1 MVQPNGIMGN
11 ELKSDMIG
19 GEGSMGLRGQGS
31 LQIPPELASNEIVQ
45 RVVSENQDLRDAIR
59 QSNQALRERY
69 EEMLSFRARSREERE
84 FLLGKFREAR
94 SLVERLTRDKTGLQR
109 ENQELRSSLQLVP
122 DRTTEQEKMEVGE
135 ERAPSRESSGGSPS
149 CLGSYNTLTQ
159 SMCEAEKPERDST
172 TAKPREEG
180 GNEFLLLLKE
190 RKEEL
195 EESLSR
201 MKERNERLERE
212 REELESRLRESER
225 RQGSGGK
232 ETSRNAALQSR
243 VESLQ
248 KTTAQLERSEARL
261 KLRERELE
269 REGEE
274 RAQKLTEQLTKD
286 SEPLKAQVTS
296 LLGELQERQAS
307 LESCQ
312 RDRSAIEEK
321 LRQVSES
328 RRALEKE
335 CELMRKQHSVSLDQL
350 RMKAQDLEAA
360 LKLERL
366 TVSEEKRKLAQ
377 LQHAYT
383 TLFQDYDQQLKKEN
397 ANKHKGLDL
406 EDLKTQLQEA
416 ENALVLKQEL
426 IDKLKEESERNRG
439 ALETVPVL
447 TAQAEIYRA
456 DFLAERQ
463 AREQLH
469 QQKEVLQEQ
478 LQQLSAQLEGA
489 SRARMEELQQR
500 HLENYRPPLQHP
512 LPQPAAFAP
521 MAGGATVP
529 FSPAQE
535 GGGRRHSY
543 TEEQPDYRCPKCQY
557 QAPDMDTLQIH
568 VMDCIQ

>member
-45 RVVSENQDLRDAIR
+45 RVIAENQDLR
-59 QSNQALRERY
+59 
-69 EEMLSFRARSREERE
+69 
-84 FLLGKFREAR
+84 
-94 SLVERLTRDKTGLQR
+94 
-109 ENQELRSSLQLVP
+109 

-135 ERAPSRESSGGSPS
+135 ERAASRE
-149 CLGSYNTLTQ
+149 
-159 SMCEAEKPERDST
+159 
-172 TAKPREEG
+172 PREEG
-180 GNEFLLLLKE
+180 GKEFLLLLKE

-201 MKERNERLERE
+201 MRERNERLERE

-225 RQGSGGK
+225 LRGSGGK
-232 ETSRNAALQSR
+232 ETRRNVELQSR

-248 KTTAQLERSEARL
+248 KTAAQLERSEARL

-274 RAQKLTEQLTKD
+274 RAQKLTE
-286 SEPLKAQVTS
+286 
-296 LLGELQERQAS
+296 
-307 LESCQ
+307 
-312 RDRSAIEEK
+312 RD
-321 LRQVSES
+321 
-328 RRALEKE
+328 
-335 CELMRKQHSVSLDQL
+335 CEVMRKQHSVSLDQL

-360 LKLERL
+360 LKLERH

-397 ANKHKGLDL
+397 ANKHKQLDRICVSDSSPL
-406 EDLKTQLQEA
+406 PLSSLRRKLAQLQHA
-416 ENALVLKQEL
+416 YTTLFQDYDQQLKKENANKH
-426 IDKLKEESERNRG
+426 K
-439 ALETVPVL
+439 
-447 TAQAEIYRA
+447 AEIYRA

-489 SRARMEELQQR
+489 SRFWCAEEARILR
-500 HLENYRPPLQHP
+500 VSVGSFLDHLALVLETMQ
-512 LPQPAAFAP
+512 AFGP
-521 MAGGATVP
+521 SV
-529 FSPAQE
+529 
-535 GGGRRHSY
+535 
-543 TEEQPDYRCPKCQY
+543 
-557 QAPDMDTLQIH
+557 
-568 VMDCIQ
+568 

>member
-1 MVQPNGIMGN
+1 
-11 ELKSDMIG
+11 
-19 GEGSMGLRGQGS
+19 
-31 LQIPPELASNEIVQ
+31 
-45 RVVSENQDLRDAIR
+45 
-59 QSNQALRERY
+59 
-69 EEMLSFRARSREERE
+69 MLSFRARSREERE

-232 ETSRNAALQSR
+232 ETSSGEDSASSDEWKKLVLELREKIQESERRNAALQSR